1 MQRTDFLTTFLS
13 GICLLL
19 VAPLLIVVLVQW
31 WVILIVALIITCFAV
46 GKVILEYRHAQATS
60 LPTQQGEGAEL
71 APEVLQAIKETLAT
85 PYCSNCGSE
94 FQSNSSSFCPQC
106 GEARMYKPL
115 SELLDVDTD
124 Y

>member
-19 VAPLLIVVLVQW
+19 VAPLLIVLLVQW
-31 WVILIVALIITCFAV
+31 WVVLIIALIITGFAV
-46 GKVILEYRHAQATS
+46 WKVILEYRPAQPTS
-60 LPTQQGEGAEL
+60 IPTLNGGETPL

-85 PYCSNCGSE
+85 PYCSKCGTE
-94 FQSNSSSFCPQC
+94 FENKSSSFCPQC

-115 SELLDVDTD
+115 SELMDVETD
-124 Y
+124 N